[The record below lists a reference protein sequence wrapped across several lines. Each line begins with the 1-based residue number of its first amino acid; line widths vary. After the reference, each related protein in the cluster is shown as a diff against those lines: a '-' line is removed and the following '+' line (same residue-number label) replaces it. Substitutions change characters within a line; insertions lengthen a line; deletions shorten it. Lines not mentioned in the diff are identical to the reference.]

1 MIDIIAIRQ
10 FLAEIVFHYETS
22 APTVSRW
29 ADDLYIRLG
38 EDVSGVRV
46 SEIVTAQKLTID
58 GQWALPTYAAN
69 MIYHAMDALGQDT
82 TGHAG
87 FEGEERRN
95 DHDTG

>member
-1 MIDIIAIRQ
+1 MPIDIIAIRQ
-10 FLAEIVFHYETS
+10 FLAEVVMHYEHS

-46 SEIVTAQKLTID
+46 SEIVTAGKLTINE
-58 GQWALPTYAAN
+58 QWALPNWAAN
-69 MIYHAMDALGQDT
+69 IIYKQMDALGQDT

-87 FEGEERRN
+87 F
-95 DHDTG
+95 